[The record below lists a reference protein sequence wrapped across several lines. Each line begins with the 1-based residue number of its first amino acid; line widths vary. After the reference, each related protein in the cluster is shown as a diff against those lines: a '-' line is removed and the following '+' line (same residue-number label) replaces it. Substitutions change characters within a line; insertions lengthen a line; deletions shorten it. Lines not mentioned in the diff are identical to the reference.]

1 MSTPRAD
8 LTHGCVVISST
19 GAADTN
25 PVRAHLLTYA
35 PYPVTVAP
43 ALGPEGRFLA
53 TYESQ
58 EKARAAVVQLRERYT
73 ARPAHNDVVHD
84 AQAEGL
90 SWVVSIPSQPR
101 KGGGG
106 GAAGAAVAR
115 QPEGCTT
122 GNEGLGDGRRG
133 YEHGGGSPRRV
144 PVARA
149 PPSAT
154 EGGPTDT
161 EMVEPAGELGGGGGG
176 GSDHVS
182 GSDGG
187 GGFGTERPSRPLPPR
202 PCRFLTCEEGHC
214 GHSGRDGRRGL
225 GGA

>member
-1 MSTPRAD
+1 MPTPRAD
-8 LTHGCVVISST
+8 LTHGSVVISST
-19 GAADTN
+19 GAVDTN
-25 PVRAHLLTYA
+25 PVRANLLTYA

-58 EKARAAVVQLRERYT
+58 AGARAAVVQLRESLT
-73 ARPAHNDVVHD
+73 ARPAHYSLAYD
-84 AQAEGL
+84 AQAGGL
-90 SWVVSIPSQPR
+90 SWFVSTPSQPGR
-101 KGGGG
+101 PGGGW
-106 GAAGAAVAR
+106 AAEAAVAR
-115 QPEGCTT
+115 QPEGFTT

-176 GSDHVS
+176 GSDHDS

-202 PCRFLTCEEGHC
+202 PCRFLTCEKGHC
-214 GHSGRDGRRGL
+214 GRGGRDGRRGL